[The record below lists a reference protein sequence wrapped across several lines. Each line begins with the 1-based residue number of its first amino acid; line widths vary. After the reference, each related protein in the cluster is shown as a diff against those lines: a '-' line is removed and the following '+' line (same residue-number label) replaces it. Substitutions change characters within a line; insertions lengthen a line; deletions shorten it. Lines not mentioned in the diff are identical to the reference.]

1 MVKYGISLMDPK
13 AIYLDKVCL
22 RYQPK
27 SILPVF
33 QDELKFNK
41 TKNIFNFNNKK
52 LFEVFLK
59 KTILSNKRKK
69 KKKHTSINEIF
80 LN

>member
-1 MVKYGISLMDPK
+1 MDPK

-41 TKNIFNFNNKK
+41 TKNIFDFTNKK

-59 KTILSNKRKK
+59 KTI
-69 KKKHTSINEIF
+69 F
-80 LN
+80 